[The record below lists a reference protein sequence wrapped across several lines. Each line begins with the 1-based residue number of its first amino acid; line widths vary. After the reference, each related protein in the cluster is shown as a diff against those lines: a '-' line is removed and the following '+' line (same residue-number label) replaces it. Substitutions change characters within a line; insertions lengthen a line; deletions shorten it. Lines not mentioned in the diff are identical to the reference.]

1 MSVDLIPVLLLSL
14 LLLTSRGAGVE
25 TVELALDGEQTITE
39 QRGALIVADADVTI
53 PVNAEVPG
61 PVHVIGGTM
70 HLDGA
75 VRGDVTHIAGT
86 RLVGDKA
93 TIAGTLQYIGGTL
106 EVAPSASVGSRA
118 TLDVVASPD
127 RDPIR
132 RFAPVAV
139 LTAALAWVGAR
150 RARKNP
156 AMLATASNAA
166 IDHPLVSV
174 TVGALVTVTFLS
186 LFVFMGSR

>member
-86 RLVGDKA
+86 RLVGDKP
-93 TIAGTLQYIGGTL
+93 TIAGTLQYIL
-106 EVAPSASVGSRA
+106 APSASVGSRA